1 MPFRIVLDTNVVISG
16 LLWRG
21 TPHQVLKAVYKGDFI
36 AFASI
41 PLLDELSGTLS
52 TLKLKRNLISTGYTP
67 EELRSL
73 YESFTTI
80 VVPAHLDEIIVI
92 ADPSDDIVI
101 QTALAARADFII
113 TGNHHLLDLLSYRGI
128 SILSPSHFLRTI

>member
-41 PLLDELSGTLS
+41 PLLDELFRTLS
-52 TLKLKRNLISTGYTP
+52 TPKLRRNISSTGYTP
-67 EELRSL
+67 EELRAL
-73 YESFTTI
+73 YESFINI
-80 VVPAHLDEIIVI
+80 VVPAPLDEIIVI

-101 QTALAARADFII
+101 HTALAAGADFII
-113 TGNHHLLDLLSYRGI
+113 TGNHHLLDLVSYSGI
-128 SILSPSHFLRTI
+128 SIVSPSNFLRTI